1 MGKYE
6 ILPLIATFFILIAFS
21 SIVLKVHMT
30 KKTENLTYIWII
42 LIGLAQVLLIAYGI
56 INNYNIIY
64 ITSILILIGIL
75 YIFYNK
81 IIYEETEKVEIYL
94 QNKDIL

>member
-6 ILPLIATFFILIAFS
+6 ILPLIATFFILISFS

-42 LIGLAQVLLIAYGI
+42 LIGLAQVLLIIYGM
-56 INNYNIIY
+56 INNYSIIY
-64 ITSILILIGIL
+64 ISSILILIGIL

-94 QNKDIL
+94 QNKNIL